1 MEKTKQ
7 EIKKE
12 IKEKIEIELKDF
24 DTKYECLFTYF
35 SYYLISVIRKK
46 REIADTYLNI
56 FKEYVS
62 LFSKTTTDL
71 VNLFYSDEYLKNIDM
86 EYKEEIIEELTKLSA
101 VPLKVFQIY
110 KKLLEVKRDYSNIE
124 IIDLRFILDE
134 LIDLKVDIN
143 EILYIPLRELED
155 F

>member
-12 IKEKIEIELKDF
+12 IKEKIENELKDF

-35 SYYLISVIRKK
+35 SYYLLSIIRKK
-46 REIADTYLNI
+46 GEIADTYLNV

-71 VNLFYSDEYLKNIDM
+71 VNLFYSDEYLKNIDI
-86 EYKEEIIEELTKLSA
+86 EYKGEVIEELTKLNA
-101 VPLKVFQIY
+101 VPLKVFRIY
-110 KKLLEVKRDYSNIE
+110 KKLIEVKRDYSNIE
-124 IIDLRFILDE
+124 IIDLRFIFDE